1 MEKLKHRLQKLRD
14 LQQKKHEFYLATK
27 TKADK
32 LQKDSFRLIWKVE
45 KVKEELM
52 R

>member
-14 LQQKKHEFYLATK
+14 LQQRKHELYLATK
-27 TKADK
+27 IKADK
-32 LQKDSFRLIWKVE
+32 YQKDSFRLIWKVE
-45 KVKEELM
+45 KAKEELM

>member
-1 MEKLKHRLQKLRD
+1 MEKLKHRLQRLRD
-14 LQQKKHEFYLATK
+14 LQQKKHDKYLEHK
-27 TKADK
+27 FKANK
-32 LQKDSFRLIWKVE
+32 YEKYSFRLMWKVE

>member
-1 MEKLKHRLQKLRD
+1 MEKLRQRLQKLKD
-14 LQQKKHEFYLATK
+14 LQQRKHEAYLATK
-27 TKADK
+27 YKADK

-45 KVKEELM
+45 RAKELLM

>member
-14 LQQKKHEFYLATK
+14 LQQKKHELYLATK

-32 LQKDSFRLIWKVE
+32 LQKDSFRLIWTVE